1 MGWCTR
7 NAEGGLPEEPPRPI
21 LERKE
26 DDDQLDGEVVEDEL
40 VDPIDQIVR
49 ERAFF
54 DPRVL
59 RARTDV
65 HRTRENDEQPEA
77 LPQDVVHHLGEE
89 NADFLVRCCSRT
101 ALQFGWG
108 NQRHATH
115 LCRSSSVAPT
125 EVPSSF
131 AVLKDRIR
139 VQDE

>member
-7 NAEGGLPEEPPRPI
+7 IGEGGLPEEPPRPI

-40 VDPIDQIVR
+40 VDPIDQIIR

-65 HRTRENDEQPEA
+65 HRTRENDEQPKA

-101 ALQFGWG
+101 ELQFGWG
-108 NQRHATH
+108 NQRQRHAPLPKFVCGSH
-115 LCRSSSVAPT
+115 GGSFKL
-125 EVPSSF
+125 SSF
-131 AVLKDRIR
+131 EGSDKSSG
-139 VQDE
+139 